1 VAVRPVLLYDA
12 DCRFCRSVAR
22 TLVRLDRN
30 ERVAFLPLGDTQVP
44 MLLPGFSESERA
56 ASIHLVEP
64 GGQRLARG
72 AALARL
78 LTELGLPAPAA
89 RLLGHL
95 YGPVANRRSILGRV
109 VPDGPAPR
117 RYP

>member
-1 VAVRPVLLYDA
+1 M
-12 DCRFCRSVAR
+12 
-22 TLVRLDRN
+22 RLDRN
-30 ERVAFLPLGDTQVP
+30 ERVAFLPLSDPQAAA
-44 MLLPGFSESERA
+44 MLPGLSESDRT

-64 GGQRLARG
+64 DGPRLSRG

-78 LTELGLPAPAA
+78 LVQLGLPALPA
-89 RLLGHL
+89 RLLGL
-95 YGPVANRRSILGRV
+95 VYGPVANRRSILGRV